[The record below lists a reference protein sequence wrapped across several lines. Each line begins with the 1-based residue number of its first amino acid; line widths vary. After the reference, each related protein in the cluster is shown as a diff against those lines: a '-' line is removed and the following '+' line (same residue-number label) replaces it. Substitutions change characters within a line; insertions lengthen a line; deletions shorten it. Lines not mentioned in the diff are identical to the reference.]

1 MWQRSLLVG
10 KNPFLRLSIDAKNT
24 YYMDEGSGNRM
35 TTITTSPTSQSTWL
49 DSIRKIASSYLLR
62 RLGKAL
68 FSIWLVATI
77 TFFVIRAMPGNAV
90 DVLMEELTA
99 QGVSPDDARNQAAAL
114 MGIDLNQPLSGQYL
128 DYLNNV
134 IHGDFGHSYRS
145 AGLLVTKMIATVLP
159 WTLFSVG
166 LALLISFVLG
176 IALGTIMAFKRDT
189 WIDHLLSNLAAMLD
203 AVSPYI
209 IGLLA
214 ILFFGII
221 WKLVPIMEMRGA
233 MSSGMKPGF
242 TIAFLVD
249 IFKHVRVLLLVYVLS
264 SIGSWMLQ
272 MKSNTV
278 ATLGE
283 DYVTVARARGLTD
296 GRILTAYVGRNA
308 TLPLFTRLAISVGFI
323 VGGSVL
329 LETLFTYQGVGY
341 LLAKSISQR
350 DYPVMQGVFLVITIS
365 VVFANLLADYVYGWL
380 DPRVRIVGEDN

>member
-1 MWQRSLLVG
+1 
-10 KNPFLRLSIDAKNT
+10 
-24 YYMDEGSGNRM
+24 M
-35 TTITTSPTSQSTWL
+35 TTITTSQNPARPLL
-49 DSIRKIASSYLLR
+49 DGIKKVTSSYLLR

-68 FSIWLVATI
+68 FTIWFVASI
-77 TFFVIRAMPGNAV
+77 TFFVIRAMPGSAI
-90 DVLMEELTA
+90 DVLMQDLTA
-99 QGVSPDDARNQAAAL
+99 QGVSPDDARTQAAAL
-114 MGIDLNQPLSGQYL
+114 MGIDLDQPLSEQYL
-128 DYLNNV
+128 EYLNNV
-134 IHGDFGHSYRS
+134 IHGDLGHSYRS
-145 AGLLVTKMIATVLP
+145 AGLSVTEMISRVLP

-166 LALLISFVLG
+166 LALLITFVLG
-176 IALGTIMAFKRDT
+176 IALGTVMAYKRDT
-189 WIDHLLSNLAAMLD
+189 WIDHLLSNLAATLD
-203 AVSPYI
+203 AVSPYL

-221 WKLVPIMEMRGA
+221 WKVVPIMEMRGA

-242 TIAFLVD
+242 TVEFVVD
-249 IFKHVRVLLLVYVLS
+249 IFKHVRVILLVYVLS

-329 LETLFTYQGVGY
+329 LETLFTYQGIGF
-341 LLAKSISQR
+341 LLARSISER

-380 DPRVRIVGEDN
+380 DPRIRLVGGEN

>member
-1 MWQRSLLVG
+1 
-10 KNPFLRLSIDAKNT
+10 
-24 YYMDEGSGNRM
+24 M
-35 TTITTSPTSQSTWL
+35 TTITTSPTTQNTLSDIVQ
-49 DSIRKIASSYLLR
+49 KIISNYLLR
-62 RLGKAL
+62 RLAKAL

-90 DVLMEELTA
+90 DILMQDLTA
-99 QGVSPDDARNQAAAL
+99 QGVSADDARDQAAAL
-114 MGIDLNQPLSGQYL
+114 MGIDLDQPLGSQYL
-128 DYLNNV
+128 EYLGNV
-134 IHGDFGHSYRS
+134 IRGNFGRSYRS
-145 AGLLVTKMIATVLP
+145 AGLQVTKMITVVLP

-166 LALLISFVLG
+166 LALFITFVLG
-176 IALGTIMAFKRDT
+176 ITLGSIMAYKRDT
-189 WIDHLLSNLAAMLD
+189 WIDHLLSNLAATLD
-203 AVSPYI
+203 AVSPYL

-221 WKLVPIMEMRGA
+221 WKWVPVMEMRGA

-242 TIAFLVD
+242 NLAFLAD

-264 SIGSWMLQ
+264 SVGSWMLQ
-272 MKSNTV
+272 MKSNTI

-329 LETLFTYQGVGY
+329 LEKLFTYGGIGF
-341 LLAKSISQR
+341 LLSHAITER
-350 DYPVMQGVFLVITIS
+350 DYPVMQGVFLIITIS
-365 VVFANLLADYVYGWL
+365 VIFSNLLADYVYGWL
-380 DPRVRIVGEDN
+380 DPRVRIIGEDN

>member
-1 MWQRSLLVG
+1 
-10 KNPFLRLSIDAKNT
+10 
-24 YYMDEGSGNRM
+24 M
-35 TTITTSPTSQSTWL
+35 TTITTSQPTSPAWL

-62 RLGKAL
+62 RLAKAL

-77 TFFVIRAMPGNAV
+77 TFFVIRAMPGSAV
-90 DVLMEELTA
+90 DVLMQELTA

-114 MGIDLNQPLSGQYL
+114 MNIDLDQPLASQYL
-128 DYLNNV
+128 EYLGNV
-134 IHGDFGHSYRS
+134 LRGDLGNSYRS
-145 AGLLVTKMIATVLP
+145 AGKPVSQLIAQVLP

-166 LALLISFVLG
+166 LALVITFVLG
-176 IALGTIMAFKRDT
+176 IALGTIMAYKRDT
-189 WIDHLLSNLAAMLD
+189 WIDHLLSNVAATLD
-203 AVSPYI
+203 AVSPYL

-214 ILFFGII
+214 ILLFGIT
-221 WKLVPIMEMRGA
+221 WKLVPIMDMRGA
-233 MSSGMKPGF
+233 ISPGIKPGF
-242 TIAFLVD
+242 TLEFLID

-296 GRILTAYVGRNA
+296 RRILTAYVGRNA
-308 TLPLFTRLAISVGFI
+308 TLPLFTRLATSVGFI

-341 LLAKSISQR
+341 LLARSIADR
-350 DYPVMQGVFLVITIS
+350 DYPIMQGVFLIITIS
-365 VVFANLLADYVYGWL
+365 VIFANLLADYVYGWL
-380 DPRVRIVGEDN
+380 DPRVHLVGEDN

>member
-1 MWQRSLLVG
+1 
-10 KNPFLRLSIDAKNT
+10 
-24 YYMDEGSGNRM
+24 M
-35 TTITTSPTSQSTWL
+35 TTITTPTTSATPQRTLLS
-49 DSIRKIASSYLLR
+49 SIRTIASNYLLR
-62 RLGKAL
+62 RFVKAL
-68 FSIWLVATI
+68 FSIWLVTTI

-90 DVLMEELTA
+90 DVLMEELTV

-114 MGIDLNQPLSGQYL
+114 MGIDLDQPLSGQYL

-134 IHGDFGHSYRS
+134 IHGEFGHSYRS
-145 AGLLVTKMIATVLP
+145 AGLPVTTMITKVLP

-166 LALLISFVLG
+166 LALLITFVLG
-176 IALGTIMAFKRDT
+176 IALGAIMAYKRDT
-189 WIDHLLSNLAAMLD
+189 WIDHLLSNLAATLD

-242 TIAFLVD
+242 TFAFLAD
-249 IFKHVRVLLLVYVLS
+249 IFKHARVILLVYVLS

-283 DYVTVARARGLTD
+283 DYVMVARARGLTNR
-296 GRILTAYVGRNA
+296 RILTAYVGRNA

-341 LLAKSISQR
+341 LLARSISQR
-350 DYPVMQGVFLVITIS
+350 DYPVMQGVFLIITIS

>member
-1 MWQRSLLVG
+1 M
-10 KNPFLRLSIDAKNT
+10 
-24 YYMDEGSGNRM
+24 
-35 TTITTSPTSQSTWL
+35 
-49 DSIRKIASSYLLR
+49 
-62 RLGKAL
+62 
-68 FSIWLVATI
+68 
-77 TFFVIRAMPGNAV
+77 
-90 DVLMEELTA
+90 
-99 QGVSPDDARNQAAAL
+99 
-114 MGIDLNQPLSGQYL
+114 
-128 DYLNNV
+128 
-134 IHGDFGHSYRS
+134 
-145 AGLLVTKMIATVLP
+145 P

-176 IALGTIMAFKRDT
+176 IALGTIMAYKRDT

-203 AVSPYI
+203 AISPYL

-242 TIAFLVD
+242 TIAFLAD

-308 TLPLFTRLAISVGFI
+308 TLPLFTQTGHLRWLYCRWFRSIGNVI
-323 VGGSVL
+323 
-329 LETLFTYQGVGY
+329 Y
-341 LLAKSISQR
+341 LSR
-350 DYPVMQGVFLVITIS
+350 
-365 VVFANLLADYVYGWL
+365 GWL
-380 DPRVRIVGEDN
+380 STGEIDIAAGLPGDARRVSRYYGFCGICEPAGRLRLWLA

>member
-1 MWQRSLLVG
+1 
-10 KNPFLRLSIDAKNT
+10 
-24 YYMDEGSGNRM
+24 M
-35 TTITTSPTSQSTWL
+35 TTITTTAPQPAFR
-49 DSIRKIASSYLLR
+49 DRIRKITSSYLLR
-62 RLGKAL
+62 HLGKAL
-68 FSIWLVATI
+68 FTIWLVTTI
-77 TFFVIRAMPGNAV
+77 TFFMIRAMPGNAI
-90 DVLMEELTA
+90 DILMQDLTA
-99 QGVSPDDARNQAAAL
+99 QGVSPEDARDQAAAL
-114 MGIDLNQPLSGQYL
+114 MGIDLDQPLASQYL
-128 DYLNNV
+128 DYLGNV
-134 IHGDFGHSYRS
+134 IQGDFGRSYRS
-145 AGLLVTKMIATVLP
+145 AGLQVTTMITTVLP

-166 LALLISFVLG
+166 LSLLITFLLG
-176 IALGTIMAFKRDT
+176 IALGSIMAYKRDT
-189 WIDHLLSNLAAMLD
+189 WIDHLLSNLAATLD
-203 AVSPYI
+203 AVSPYL

-221 WKLVPIMEMRGA
+221 WKLVPIMDMRGA

-242 TIAFLVD
+242 TLEFLSD

-308 TLPLFTRLAISVGFI
+308 TLPLFTRLATSIGFV

-329 LETLFTYQGVGY
+329 LETLFTYRGVGFM
-341 LLAKSISQR
+341 LARSISER
-350 DYPVMQGVFLVITIS
+350 DYPVMQGVFLIITIS

-380 DPRVRIVGEDN
+380 DPRVHILGGDS